1 MAIPAPDLHPAGF
14 TERVEC
20 ARIEA
25 RVQGVCVECGRPTDR
40 YELDASSRCNDC
52 RP

>member
-1 MAIPAPDLHPAGF
+1 MTLPIPILTDPVF
-14 TERVEC
+14 TRMVEC
-20 ARIEA
+20 ARLEA

-40 YELDASSRCNDC
+40 YELDASSRCNEC